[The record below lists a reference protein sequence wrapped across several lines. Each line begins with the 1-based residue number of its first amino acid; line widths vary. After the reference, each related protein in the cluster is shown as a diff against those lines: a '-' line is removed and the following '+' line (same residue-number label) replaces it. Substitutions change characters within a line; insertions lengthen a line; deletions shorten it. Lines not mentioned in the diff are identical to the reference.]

1 MEAIHKRCCGLD
13 VHKKVIVACLRI
25 LNDDGTLLKQVRTFA
40 TTTRALLHMSDWLTA
55 NGCTHV
61 AMESTG
67 VYWKPVYN
75 LLEGSFELLLVNAKH
90 MKAVP
95 GRKTD
100 VKDSEWIAEL
110 LQHGLLKG
118 SFVPEAAQRELRDLT
133 RLRTSLTREHGR
145 AVNRLQKV
153 LEDANIKL
161 ASVVTD
167 VMGAS
172 ARLMLQAIVAGE
184 TNPGLLANMAMR
196 RLREKI
202 PQLQEALTG
211 RVKPHHQFMI
221 QELLLHIDD
230 LDTSI
235 ERLNQELEKRFAP
248 FEFELALLDTIPG
261 INIHKAQEVIAEIG
275 VDMSRF
281 GRDARLASWTAIC
294 PGNNES
300 AGKRKSGKTREGN
313 IWLKHSLIGAAHG
326 ASHTRDTYLQSQYH
340 RLAGRRGK
348 KKAIVAV
355 AHSIIVIIYHVLNR
369 LEPYKDLG
377 ANYFDERDQQAVQRR
392 LVRRLERL
400 GYQVTLQKTA
410 A

>member
-1 MEAIHKRCCGLD
+1 MEVIHKRCCGLD

-25 LNDDGTLLKQVRTFA
+25 LKDDGTLLKQVRTYA
-40 TTTRALLHMSDWLTA
+40 TTTGALLQLSDWLA
-55 NGCTHV
+55 GMDCTHV

-75 LLEGSFELLLVNAKH
+75 VLEGSFELLLVNAQH

-118 SFVPEAAQRELRDLT
+118 SFVPEAPQRDLRDLT
-133 RLRTSLTREHGR
+133 RLCTSLTREHGR
-145 AVNRLQKV
+145 AVNRLQKI

-161 ASVVTD
+161 ASVVSD

-172 ARLMLQAIVAGE
+172 ARLMLEAIVAGE
-184 TNPGLLANMAMR
+184 TNPGLLADMAKR

-202 PQLQEALTG
+202 PQLQEALAG
-211 RVKPHHQFMI
+211 RVKSHHQFMI

-230 LDTSI
+230 LDASI
-235 ERLNQELEKRFAP
+235 ARLNQELEKRCAP
-248 FEFELALLDTIPG
+248 FEVELALLDTIPG
-261 INIHKAQEVIAEIG
+261 INIHKGQEIIAEIG

-281 GRDARLASWTAIC
+281 GSDARLSSWAAMC

-300 AGKRKSGKTREGN
+300 AGKRKSGKTRDGN
-313 IWLKHSLIGAAHG
+313 VWLKHSLVGAAHG
-326 ASHTRDTYLQSQYH
+326 ASHTKDTYLQAQYH

-377 ANYFDERDQQAVQRR
+377 PNYFDERDQKAVQQR

-400 GYQVTLQKTA
+400 GYQVTLQKVA
-410 A
+410 

>member
-40 TTTRALLHMSDWLTA
+40 TTTRALLHLSDWLTA

-184 TNPGLLANMAMR
+184 TNPGLLAN
-196 RLREKI
+196 I
-202 PQLQEALTG
+202 VG
-211 RVKPHHQFMI
+211 
-221 QELLLHIDD
+221 
-230 LDTSI
+230 
-235 ERLNQELEKRFAP
+235 
-248 FEFELALLDTIPG
+248 
-261 INIHKAQEVIAEIG
+261 
-275 VDMSRF
+275 F
-281 GRDARLASWTAIC
+281 GRRYPNC
-294 PGNNES
+294 
-300 AGKRKSGKTREGN
+300 
-313 IWLKHSLIGAAHG
+313 
-326 ASHTRDTYLQSQYH
+326 
-340 RLAGRRGK
+340 RR
-348 KKAIVAV
+348 
-355 AHSIIVIIYHVLNR
+355 R
-369 LEPYKDLG
+369 
-377 ANYFDERDQQAVQRR
+377 
-392 LVRRLERL
+392 
-400 GYQVTLQKTA
+400 
-410 A
+410 